1 MPSRMTKE
9 QVALN
14 RKNAPSSG
22 VERSDRVED
31 PLFMPVFHN
40 VGEKTRIKSGEIACI
55 TLLNVY
61 IFAQVSR
68 STHNKEERWHLV

>member
-1 MPSRMTKE
+1 MI
-9 QVALN
+9 
-14 RKNAPSSG
+14 
-22 VERSDRVED
+22 ED

-40 VGEKTRIKSGEIACI
+40 VGEKTRIKSGENACI
-55 TLLNVY
+55 TLSNVY